1 MGSDLGLSSPY
12 VLPGRAPIP
21 YCLSDEPDP
30 DERWNGDEHL
40 DADGGD
46 PGGFDWSD
54 AHRWRPPRPG
64 EPVDSPPAWLGV
76 TPTGPAPVAE
86 AGRGDP
92 APVQVFR
99 LGAVLPGGE
108 VVAVVLRAA
117 SADVEWLRAVWDGSP
132 EDIEAVLGA
141 AMELIPTWLDERSAW
156 GLVPGVITVRA
167 VAAGMVVLAGWE
179 GVTSGVRAVLAE
191 GKLSAP

>member
-1 MGSDLGLSSPY
+1 MAFDLGLSSPY
-12 VLPGRAPIP
+12 VRPGRAPIP

-99 LGAVLPGGE
+99 LGVVLPDGE
-108 VVAVVLRAA
+108 TVAVVIRATD
-117 SADVEWLRAVWDGSP
+117 ADAAWSRATWDGAA

-141 AMELIPTWLDERSAW
+141 AMALTPAYLDERSEW
-156 GLVPGVITVRA
+156 GLTVGPITVRA
-167 VAAGMVVLAGWE
+167 VAAGMVVLAGRSR
-179 GVTSGVRAVLAE
+179 VTAGVRAVLAE
-191 GKLSAP
+191 